1 VTVTAKQ
8 IVIIQRDGFT
18 YCRKYTA
25 GTYDV
30 TGGDQGNKTFTIA
43 EDVACKF
50 VAGST
55 FTITGAVL
63 PPGNNGD
70 YTCAIDATGD
80 GPITITVSEI
90 IPSATFDGAI
100 GAIFTKRDAQAIDYD
115 AETDGGAEFTLW
127 ENATDYM
134 YVGHSKPFAWVGFR
148 PQTVGVGYGNFTFEY
163 WDGDSWESLSTLL
176 NSTIGFTRAG
186 YVAFSIPGD
195 WALTTNGDK
204 TQSAFWV
211 RASQDEASPATPAK
225 AYNLLRNVT
234 LDRPVVIQPIHT
246 TSRFIMDV
254 NRLPRLKDVAR
265 TTPDRLVIDATH
277 LALIMSELNMLWDCF
292 DQRRPVFVWDGTFT
306 SANPSFTADAYYESY
321 EAYIDVMPP
330 RAMSPSKMEPFEYT
344 IEFIC
349 GVVKT
354 IADRLGANA

>member
-1 VTVTAKQ
+1 MTVTAKQ
-8 IVIIQRDGFT
+8 IVIIQRNGIT

-25 GTYDV
+25 GTYNI
-30 TGGDQGNKTFTIA
+30 TGVNQGTQTFTIA
-43 EDVACKF
+43 ESVASKF
-50 VAGST
+50 VTGTTFAITGST
-55 FTITGAVL
+55 
-63 PPGNNGD
+63 GNDGI
-70 YTCAIDATGD
+70 YTCASDATGTTD
-80 GPITITVSEI
+80 IVVVEA
-90 IPSATFDGAI
+90 IPDDAVDGAI
-100 GAIFTKRDAQAIDYD
+100 GAVFTKRDAQAIDYD
-115 AETDGGAEFTLW
+115 AETTGGGEFTLW

-134 YVGHSKPFAWVGFR
+134 YIGHSATFAWVGFR
-148 PQTVGVGYGNFTFEY
+148 PQTVGAGYGDFTFEY
-163 WDGDSWESLSTLL
+163 WDGDSWESLTALLDST
-176 NSTIGFTRAG
+176 TGFTKAG
-186 YVAFSIPGD
+186 YLAWSIPTD
-195 WALTTNGDK
+195 WALTTNGGK
-204 TQSAFWV
+204 TPSAFWV
-211 RASQDEASPATPAK
+211 RASQDEASPTTAAK

-277 LALIMSELNMLWDCF
+277 LALKMAELNLLWDCF
-292 DQRRPVFVWDGTFT
+292 EQQRPVFVWDGTFT
-306 SANPSFTADAYYESY
+306 STNPSFTADAYYESY

-354 IADRLGANA
+354 LADRLGANA